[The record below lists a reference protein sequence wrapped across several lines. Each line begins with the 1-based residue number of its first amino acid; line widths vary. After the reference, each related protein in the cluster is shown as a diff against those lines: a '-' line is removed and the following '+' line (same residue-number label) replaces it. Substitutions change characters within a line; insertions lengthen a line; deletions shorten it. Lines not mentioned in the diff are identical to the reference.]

1 MKKIE
6 TSRKISLFCEA
17 CPEISNIKTYFW
29 TDSSTVLTWII
40 RRDQWSVFD
49 ANRISEIRKLT
60 TSEDWFH
67 ISTDQNPADILSR
80 GCGSK
85 QFQKRKWWQGPDWL
99 KNSKEQWPKSAVNIN
114 EKEVEIEKRKS
125 VISANNA
132 EVESISSQLAR
143 RFSRFSKMIRVMAWI
158 LRFQPKAKDLRKCAE
173 LKNEELL
180 NAQKIIFRLIQKEC
194 YSNEETRKSLKG
206 LLIFEDEE
214 GILRLKSRLINEEES
229 KDFISPIILPSKH
242 LAVRRFIAQE
252 HLVNKHAGT
261 LTLLIILRERFWIV
275 KGKRTVRSV
284 IKECLTCKRQKIKH
298 LEVPFPPLP
307 KDRTEVAA
315 VFQVSGVDLA
325 GPLLTKSKQKAW
337 IVLFTCAVFRAVH
350 LELITSL
357 STTDFIQV
365 MQKIELREDL
375 KSRRGLAVS
384 LEIICHNCEESTS
397 TMSSK
402 ISNKC
407 YDVNLRLTYGMRAI
421 GKGGAAARIFCGLMN
436 LPPPPAK
443 FERHNSLFLNV

>member
-1 MKKIE
+1 M
-6 TSRKISLFCEA
+6 
-17 CPEISNIKTYFW
+17 IK
-29 TDSSTVLTWII
+29 
-40 RRDQWSVFD
+40 
-49 ANRISEIRKLT
+49 
-60 TSEDWFH
+60 
-67 ISTDQNPADILSR
+67 
-80 GCGSK
+80 
-85 QFQKRKWWQGPDWL
+85 
-99 KNSKEQWPKSAVNIN
+99 
-114 EKEVEIEKRKS
+114 
-125 VISANNA
+125 
-132 EVESISSQLAR
+132 
-143 RFSRFSKMIRVMAWI
+143 VMAWI

-261 LTLLIILRERFWIV
+261 LTLLTILSERFWIV

-315 VFQVSGVDLA
+315 VFPSFRCRLGWT
-325 GPLLTKSKQKAW
+325 PLLTKSKQKAW

-357 STTDFIQV
+357 STTDFIQA
-365 MQKIELREDL
+365 MRSFIN
-375 KSRRGLAVS
+375 RRGRISVMYSDNGTNFTGLNNALRQLDWTTIESEFRVHEKYAGS
-384 LEIICHNCEESTS
+384 LIHP
-397 TMSSK
+397 
-402 ISNKC
+402 
-407 YDVNLRLTYGMRAI
+407 LLH
-421 GKGGAAARIFCGLMN
+421 GGEASGNA
-436 LPPPPAK
+436 
-443 FERHNSLFLNV
+443 